1 MEGIAV
7 RESLRVT
14 GFSRKERTQKLQ
26 KCEIKEYKFFWE
38 KRVQNSLMK
47 IKLRN
52 HFRYLAVHGR
62 NMCIETDV
70 KEIISDDAQF
80 I

>member
-7 RESLRVT
+7 QESLRVT
-14 GFSRKERTQKLQ
+14 GFSRKERNQKRQ
-26 KCEIKEYKFFWE
+26 KSEEKESKFFWE
-38 KRVQNSLMK
+38 KRVQSTLMK

-52 HFRYLAVHGR
+52 HFRYLEVHGTSMR
-62 NMCIETDV
+62 MEKDV
-70 KEIISDDAQF
+70 KEISDDAQF